1 MGMTAENVAREW
13 SVSREAQD
21 LFALQS
27 QLKCQRAREG
37 GEFGAEIVPVSV
49 ESKSGVV
56 RIVEDEFPRAGSTIE
71 GLKKLRPCFLKD
83 GCGTVTAGNASGIN
97 DGAAALLLMG
107 ETEMKSRGMTM
118 MKPPLARI
126 VGWGQAGVDPKVMG
140 TGPIPAIRAA
150 LANVSWTKDEVDL
163 FEVNEAFAAQAIA
176 VVETLGLD
184 AAKVNVRGGA
194 IALGHPIGAS
204 GARILVTLV
213 HAMTT
218 RGARKGVAALCVGG
232 GMGIAVC
239 VERDA

>member
-21 LFALQS
+21 LFALKS
-27 QLKCQRAREG
+27 QLNCQRAREA
-37 GEFGAEIVPVSV
+37 GEFNAEIVPVSV
-49 ESKSGVV
+49 ESRSGVV
-56 RIVEDEFPRAGSTIE
+56 RVVDDEFPRPGSTIE

-83 GCGTVTAGNASGIN
+83 GSGTVTAGNASGIN
-97 DGAAALLLMG
+97 DGAAALLLLG
-107 ETEMKSRGMTM
+107 EAEMKSRGVA
-118 MKPPLARI
+118 KPLARI
-126 VGWGQAGVDPKVMG
+126 VAWGQAGVDPKVMG
-140 TGPIPAIRAA
+140 AGPIPAIRAA
-150 LANVSWTKDEVDL
+150 LANASWTKDEVDL
-163 FEVNEAFAAQAIA
+163 FEVNEAFASQSIA

-213 HAMTT
+213 HAMATK
-218 RGARKGVAALCVGG
+218 GARKGVAALCVGG